1 MLSELKHTCFKTLKG
16 FCTPYPRTRIL
27 SLFCDEKRK
36 NSRQERETRFFNIR
50 NQGFRTFL
58 NGGSGVSPDNSNNSN
73 SVFFFFG
80 SLFLFASQSK
90 RKSEQSAN
98 SLELERTCIMKSL
111 PEYKNQLLK
120 EALLYAHN
128 NKISY
133 K

>member
-90 RKSEQSAN
+90 RKSEQYHVKFLKIDNTSALIYN
-98 SLELERTCIMKSL
+98 FYTCS
-111 PEYKNQLLK
+111 
-120 EALLYAHN
+120 N
-128 NKISY
+128 NKKGVRNGSTV
-133 K
+133 